1 MSQEELDEIYRKLD
15 DNAEYANTIAKQTVD
30 SQTGDL
36 DNLMKSIYNDII
48 NVEEPA
54 TSDIEK
60 YFLALSNCLY
70 FLGENV
76 EKVGL
81 YDDLSKAQAKEKYNN
96 AYMDSVN
103 PVGGKK
109 VTVAEAQTSA
119 ENASTYENMVS
130 TIYAR
135 AYKMFKYKIDAA
147 QTMLS
152 SLSKMLSKRMQDQQ
166 LATKDGNLDTA
177 KKYLVEDFI

>member
-1 MSQEELDEIYRKLD
+1 MSQEELDEVYKKLD
-15 DNAEYANTIAKQTVD
+15 DNVEYANAVAKTTVD
-30 SQTGDL
+30 NQTRDL
-36 DNLMKSIYNDII
+36 DNLMKNIHDDII
-48 NVEEPA
+48 CVEEPA

-60 YFLALSNCLY
+60 YFLSLSNCLY
-70 FLGENV
+70 FLGENM

-81 YDDLSKAQAKEKYNN
+81 YDDLSKAQAKEKYNL

-103 PVGGKK
+103 PVNGKK

-119 ENASTYENMVS
+119 ENASTYENMIN

-152 SLSKMLSKRMQDQQ
+152 SLSKMLSKRMQDAQMSMT
-166 LATKDGNLDTA
+166 TKDGS
-177 KKYLVEDFI
+177 KQYLVEGTL

>member
-1 MSQEELDEIYRKLD
+1 MSQEELNLVYKTLDENVD
-15 DNAEYANTIAKQTVD
+15 YADQVARSTVN
-30 SQTGDL
+30 SQTQDL
-36 DNLMKSIYNDII
+36 DNLMVNIYDDII
-48 NVEEPA
+48 SVEEPA
-54 TSDIEK
+54 TSSIEK

-70 FLGENV
+70 FLGERL

-96 AYMDSVN
+96 AYMDCVN
-103 PVGGKK
+103 PTDSKKK

-119 ENASTYENMVS
+119 ENSAVYENMVS

-135 AYKMFKYKIDAA
+135 SYKIFKYKIDAA

-152 SLSKMLSKRMQDQQ
+152 SLSKMLSKRMQDEQ
-166 LATKDGNLDTA
+166 LANNTADGA
-177 KKYLVEDFI
+177 KKYLVE

>member
-81 YDDLSKAQAKEKYNN
+81 YDDLSKA
-96 AYMDSVN
+96 
-103 PVGGKK
+103 
-109 VTVAEAQTSA
+109 
-119 ENASTYENMVS
+119 
-130 TIYAR
+130 
-135 AYKMFKYKIDAA
+135 
-147 QTMLS
+147 
-152 SLSKMLSKRMQDQQ
+152 
-166 LATKDGNLDTA
+166 
-177 KKYLVEDFI
+177 

>member
-1 MSQEELDEIYRKLD
+1 M
-15 DNAEYANTIAKQTVD
+15 
-30 SQTGDL
+30 
-36 DNLMKSIYNDII
+36 
-48 NVEEPA
+48 
-54 TSDIEK
+54 
-60 YFLALSNCLY
+60 ALSNCLY

-81 YDDLSKAQAKEKYNN
+81 YDDLSKAQAKEKYNT

-103 PVGGKK
+103 PVNGKK

-119 ENASTYENMVS
+119 ENAATYENMVS

-135 AYKMFKYKIDAA
+135 AYKMFRYKIDAA

-166 LATKDGNLDTA
+166 LSGLNKDGQ
-177 KKYLVEDFI
+177 KQFLVEGVI